1 MSERVVVLTG
11 AGISADSGLATFRD
25 AGGLWEGRRPE
36 EVATPEAF
44 VSDPAM
50 VHRFYNSRRLQL
62 RDAEPNDAHRAL
74 VEWEKATPD
83 FLLVTQN
90 VDDLHERAGS
100 GKLRHMHGELKR
112 VKCEFCDHD
121 RPEAGEI
128 STETVCEK
136 CGQGG
141 GMRPAVVWF
150 GEMPLHME
158 EIFWALD
165 ACTLFVSIG
174 TSGNVYPAAG
184 FVDAANRTGARTVE
198 LNLEPSTTASA
209 FRECIH
215 GRAAEIVP
223 AFVERFL

>member
-25 AGGLWEGRRPE
+25 AGGLWEGHRPE

-44 VSDPAM
+44 AADPEM
-50 VHRFYNSRRLQL
+50 VHRFYNARRLQL
-62 RDAEPNDAHRAL
+62 QEAEPNDAHRAL
-74 VEWEKATPD
+74 VDFEKAVPE

-100 GKLRHMHGELKR
+100 RKLLHMHGELKR
-112 VKCEFCDHD
+112 IKCSFCDNQ
-121 RPEAGEI
+121 RWEEREI
-128 STETVCEK
+128 SMETVCEK
-136 CGQGG
+136 CGQSG

-150 GEMPLHME
+150 GEMPLHMD
-158 EIFWALD
+158 EIFRALD
-165 ACTLFVSIG
+165 SCTLFVSIG

-184 FVDAANRTGARTVE
+184 FVDAANLAGARTVE

-215 GRAAEIVP
+215 GRAVEIVP
-223 AFVERFL
+223 EFVKSFL